1 MKGGRSRVGK
11 FYEKS
16 LKIYDFVACHT
27 ILWPSLNLM
36 LNVPVRCLN
45 CSNK

>member
-27 ILWPSLNLM
+27 IYGLL
-36 LNVPVRCLN
+36 
-45 CSNK
+45 